1 MKPKRLGIPGG
12 LVLAMVVGF
21 LAQASAQEE
30 TPERIPGIAEKVS
43 GFAVLDR
50 SAVPAGGAFRIAIDL
65 EVEFGWYIYGNPLG
79 PGIGKPTE
87 VNVKAPDGIDVGP
100 ALYLPATKHDQSE
113 LGPGQWVWAYED
125 QTRIYLKGRIQPD
138 LAPGKREVKLT
149 VDCLACE
156 AQCVEE
162 QLELSVTVNVVP
174 AGETVET
181 RFAALFKDFNAAKS
195 ADGKP
200 AKAAS
205 DSAPTPE
212 SPRPIQSAPPGPESG
227 PEVLNEATEVAIAEY
242 APRVKETD
250 HGLLLWLLFGFVA
263 GMILNVMPCVLP
275 VISIKI
281 LSLVQ
286 QAKEDRKTVFA
297 HGLVFSAGILAVFL
311 ILAFAAA
318 NAGHSW
324 GEHFQS
330 STFLVAMII
339 VIFLFSLG
347 LFDVY
352 TIEVPGFVTRQG
364 GQTREG
370 LGGSF
375 LKGMLATL
383 LATPCS
389 GPFLGGTLAYALSK
403 PPEIIFAIFAS
414 IGLGMAI
421 PYVILTAHPAFLRF
435 VPKPGPWMV
444 RFKELMGFV
453 LLGTVVYLLGI
464 VSNELR
470 IWVIGVCLIL
480 GLASWIFGRV
490 TGPERSLTHRM
501 FWRTV
506 AIVIAVGLS
515 YWTHG
520 LLVVGSHLL
529 EKEPFNFARLQTLGQ
544 EGRTVM
550 VDWTADWCPNCK
562 YVEKA
567 VLESE
572 EVRQAMK
579 RKDVVFMVADITQ
592 KRPVEEALMNRL
604 GSKAIPFL
612 GVFPGDDPKQVHTLR
627 DIYSIDDVL
636 DILNDCPDPASRKLT
651 VSRRPVSQSNN
662 QE

>member
-1 MKPKRLGIPGG
+1 
-12 LVLAMVVGF
+12 
-21 LAQASAQEE
+21 
-30 TPERIPGIAEKVS
+30 
-43 GFAVLDR
+43 
-50 SAVPAGGAFRIAIDL
+50 
-65 EVEFGWYIYGNPLG
+65 
-79 PGIGKPTE
+79 
-87 VNVKAPDGIDVGP
+87 
-100 ALYLPATKHDQSE
+100 
-113 LGPGQWVWAYED
+113 
-125 QTRIYLKGRIQPD
+125 
-138 LAPGKREVKLT
+138 
-149 VDCLACE
+149 
-156 AQCVEE
+156 
-162 QLELSVTVNVVP
+162 
-174 AGETVET
+174 
-181 RFAALFKDFNAAKS
+181 
-195 ADGKP
+195 
-200 AKAAS
+200 
-205 DSAPTPE
+205 
-212 SPRPIQSAPPGPESG
+212 
-227 PEVLNEATEVAIAEY
+227 
-242 APRVKETD
+242 
-250 HGLLLWLLFGFVA
+250 
-263 GMILNVMPCVLP
+263 MILNVMPCVLP

-286 QAKEDRKTVFA
+286 QAKEDRKTVFI

-352 TIEVPGFVTRQG
+352 TIEVPGFVSRQG
-364 GQTREG
+364 GQAREG

-414 IGLGMAI
+414 IGVGMAI

-480 GLASWIFGRV
+480 GLAAWIFGKV
-490 TGPERSLTHRM
+490 TGPERSLAHRM

-529 EKEPFNFARLQTLGQ
+529 EKEPFNFARLQALGQ

-562 YVEKA
+562 FVEKT

-572 EVRQAMK
+572 EVRRAMK

-592 KRPVEEALMNRL
+592 TRPVEEALMNRL

-612 GVFPGDDPKQVHTLR
+612 GVFPGDDSKRVHTLR
-627 DIYSIDDVL
+627 DIYSIEDVL
-636 DILNDCPDPASRKLT
+636 EILSQCPDPASRRLT
-651 VSRRPVSQSNN
+651 VSRRPVSESKP